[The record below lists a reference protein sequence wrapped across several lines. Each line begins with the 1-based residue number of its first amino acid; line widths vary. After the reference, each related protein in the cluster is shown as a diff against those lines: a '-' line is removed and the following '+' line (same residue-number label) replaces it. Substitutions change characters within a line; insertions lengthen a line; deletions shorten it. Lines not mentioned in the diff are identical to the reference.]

1 MDVVAGDSV
10 REDEMQLYA
19 TIVLQGGA
27 ELGRHWEPPA
37 CRSVVIPNLS
47 SLLQH
52 HYLTYRRRRLAH
64 NSQDGLPLQ
73 NHDFLSKFVG
83 TFSLGLL
90 TGLSYTLA
98 THSAPSLL
106 ALPTATHCARSFLYL
121 QTTAKRHLRLLS
133 AVTVTSL
140 SLAFIISPRAGGTPV
155 DYVLRHDEDG
165 LKSVVGEEGER
176 AEAEVNGEE
185 VRGAVERFGFAEKV
199 RTGVSGVAFAMA
211 VVGIWGMGFRVP
223 GRG

>member
-1 MDVVAGDSV
+1 MVCP
-10 REDEMQLYA
+10 YKT
-19 TIVLQGGA
+19 TI
-27 ELGRHWEPPA
+27 
-37 CRSVVIPNLS
+37 S
-47 SLLQH
+47 
-52 HYLTYRRRRLAH
+52 
-64 NSQDGLPLQ
+64 
-73 NHDFLSKFVG
+73 LSKFVG

-140 SLAFIISPRAGGTPV
+140 SLAFIISPARGRHPYLLWTALVAASGGAV

-199 RTGVSGVAFAMA
+199 RMGVSGVAFAMA
-211 VVGIWGMGFRVP
+211 VVGIWGDGV
-223 GRG
+223 